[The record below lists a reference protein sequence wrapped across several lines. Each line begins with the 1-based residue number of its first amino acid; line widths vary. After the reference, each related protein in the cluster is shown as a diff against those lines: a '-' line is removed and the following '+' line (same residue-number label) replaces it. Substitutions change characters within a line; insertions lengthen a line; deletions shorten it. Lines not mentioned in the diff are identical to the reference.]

1 MYLPSITCSFHDFS
15 TDSLWHYLHCHC
27 SRKVFTVCHFLQQL
41 YFVLVLKPIH
51 SSFCG
56 KEEKKVI
63 LPWVFL
69 LPHKLNHGHVV
80 LCTVFLFYFHFQFI
94 VLKRTNKHVFCPF
107 LFPELNKNPVEGFSA
122 GLIDDDDIY
131 KWEVVI
137 IGPQDTLL

>member
-1 MYLPSITCSFHDFS
+1 MALSALSLFSKGDYCVPFPAATIFCSCVKANSF
-15 TDSLWHYLHCHC
+15 
-27 SRKVFTVCHFLQQL
+27 
-41 YFVLVLKPIH
+41 FVLRQRK
-51 SSFCG
+51 
-56 KEEKKVI
+56 KKVI

-69 LPHKLNHGHVV
+69 LPHKLDHGHVV